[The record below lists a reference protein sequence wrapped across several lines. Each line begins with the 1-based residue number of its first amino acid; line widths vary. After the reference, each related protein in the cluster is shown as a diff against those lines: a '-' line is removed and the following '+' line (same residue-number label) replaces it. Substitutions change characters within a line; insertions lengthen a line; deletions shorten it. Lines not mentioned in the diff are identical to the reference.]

1 MYYDVDPIE
10 EREHESSFLK
20 DYLSAVVTICDG
32 LSMVID
38 RNLSEARGLPYGEHT
53 LTTVYDGLDDALG
66 RNGSNYHE
74 NETARFLGMV
84 TGAVIDVATFW
95 TLPAGLAVVD
105 GLVTGGR
112 YLVDR
117 IKDYKRT

>member
-10 EREHESSFLK
+10 DGERESSFLK

-38 RNLSEARGLPYGEHT
+38 RNLSSARELPYGEHT
-53 LTTVYDGLDDALG
+53 LTTVYDGLDNALG
-66 RNGSNYHE
+66 RNEPNYQE

-84 TGAVIDVATFW
+84 TGVVIDAATFW
-95 TLPAGLAVVD
+95 TVPAGLALVD
-105 GLVTGGR
+105 GLVTGGK
-112 YLVDR
+112 YLVDKV
-117 IKDYKRT
+117 KDYMRT